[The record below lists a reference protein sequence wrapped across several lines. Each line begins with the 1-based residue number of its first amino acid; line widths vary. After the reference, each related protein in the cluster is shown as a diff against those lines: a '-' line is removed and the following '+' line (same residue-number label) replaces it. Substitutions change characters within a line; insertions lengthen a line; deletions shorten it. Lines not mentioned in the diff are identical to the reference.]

1 MTALHRIIRRAAA
14 RTVAVAALAL
24 AFVLPAARAQTGDD
38 PILDARAAAQKGDRA
53 RLSALRTAALFA
65 SHPLAPWVDYWD
77 LSGRL
82 READATEVEAFYR
95 RWSGQYVED
104 RLRNDWLLELGKR
117 RDWANFARDVPRFRM
132 NDDREVTCYT
142 RLIEHQS
149 GRDVRQA
156 ALEAWYAQREADD
169 GCTLLAQSMFA
180 AGRFNVDD
188 VWQQARLA
196 FELERQ
202 NSARGQRSL
211 RAAVALL
218 GPETTKAVDDAVANP
233 ARTLARTDTAPAVAL
248 LALLKLA
255 SNDPPAAAAQLAAGG
270 WEQRLGRRDAAFAW
284 AFTGKWAA
292 VLQQPQALDHYR
304 RAWTLAGTSA
314 TGWSDDTLAWSV
326 RAALRVPDAPDRW
339 RIVARSIDAMSPAA
353 RADEAWAYWRARA
366 QQAQAAAGAAGDGDR
381 AAARAALAALASS
394 QGFYGQLATEDLA
407 LPLALPPAP
416 KPPSAAE
423 RDAARRTPGFA
434 RGLQLVAL
442 GLRSEGVREWNFTLR
457 GLGDREL
464 LAAAQLACERE
475 VWDRCIN
482 TSERTRAEV
491 DLAQRFPTPH
501 RERVMATTRRVGLD
515 PAWAYGLMR
524 QESRF
529 IVSAQS
535 SVGASG
541 LMQVMPGTARIVAK
555 RIGLDYRP
563 SMLADPDTNL
573 LLGTSYLKMV
583 LDDFAGSQP
592 LATAGYNAGPNRP
605 RRWRD
610 GAPVEPAAWIEAI
623 PIGETRDYVKKV
635 LSNAVYYGALL
646 DGRPASLKARL
657 GAPIGPP
664 EPNAPPIDREL
675 P

>member
-1 MTALHRIIRRAAA
+1 MDVKPLIRG
-14 RTVAVAALAL
+14 TLAALLSLAL
-24 AFVLPAARAQTGDD
+24 LAPPARAQTGDD
-38 PILDARAAAQKGDRA
+38 LILDARAAAQAGDRA
-53 RLSALRTAALFA
+53 KLSALRTAALFA
-65 SHPLAPWVDYWD
+65 EHPLASWVDYWE

-82 READATEVEAFYR
+82 PTAGVDEVEAFYA
-95 RWSGQYVED
+95 RWPDSYVED
-104 RLRNDWLLELGKR
+104 RLRNDWLLELGRR
-117 RDWANFARDVPRFRM
+117 RDWAAFARDFPRFRM
-132 NDDREVTCYT
+132 NDDVQVSCYA
-142 RLIEHQS
+142 RLAEHLA
-149 GRDVRQA
+149 GRDVRVP
-156 ALEAWYAQREADD
+156 ALAAWYAQRDADD
-169 GCTLLAQSMFA
+169 GCALLASTLFA
-180 AGRFNVDD
+180 DGRFVADD
-188 VWQQARLA
+188 VWQQVRLS

-202 NSARGQRSL
+202 NAARGQRAI
-211 RAAVALL
+211 RAAVRLL
-218 GPETTKAVDDAVANP
+218 GPATARAVDEALADPTRWLSRNEGP
-233 ARTLARTDTAPAVAL
+233 APVAL
-248 LALLKLA
+248 VALLKLA
-255 SNDPPAAAAQLAAGG
+255 SNDPPVAAGYLSRG
-270 WEQRLGRRDAAFAW
+270 WADKLPARDAALAW
-284 AFTGKWAA
+284 AFAGKWAA
-292 VLQQPQALDHYR
+292 VLQQPQMLALDHYR
-304 RAWTLAGTSA
+304 RAWALAGPGEP
-314 TGWSDDTLAWSV
+314 GWSDDTLAWSV

-394 QGFYGQLATEDLA
+394 QGFYGQLATEDLG